1 MDESIRMVNLNTAG
15 IEDLTSLPG
24 VGPALARR
32 IIAARPFNSLE
43 DLHQV
48 SGVKQ
53 SVYERLA
60 PLVFVSAPEIET
72 TGMVI
77 EEPAIVEAEVVAEA
91 LQPAEIALD
100 PPALEPPVLESPAEV
115 ISPAI
120 EEALEHIPEEPVM
133 LMGAADQLAPK
144 QPAPVPPAAAPAFT
158 SSIPPAKTAPPAP
171 GEQAESRPVPR
182 VVSLNQAVTMAF
194 ASGIL
199 SCLLSIGLVLGILLL
214 LNGGLRFVSPGELSS
229 VQLQVGSIESQA
241 NNLRQDLQGVR
252 TRLDNLEGLSGR
264 VKAVEQENQ
273 ELRSSLDKQ
282 LEQLKQLNQQIGLLK
297 ADIEDLQ
304 ANTARFQQFLDGL
317 RELLTATGGPD
328 GN

>member
-1 MDESIRMVNLNTAG
+1 MDESIRMINLNTAE

-43 DLHQV
+43 ELRQV

-53 SVYERLA
+53 AAYERLA
-60 PLVFVSAPEIET
+60 PLVYVSAPEVESADQI
-72 TGMVI
+72 I
-77 EEPAIVEAEVVAEA
+77 EEPPVAEA
-91 LQPAEIALD
+91 EMVAEAPPFPEIA
-100 PPALEPPVLESPAEV
+100 PEPPIEAVA
-115 ISPAI
+115 PAI
-120 EEALEHIPEEPVM
+120 EEAVEKYIPEEPIAVM
-133 LMGAADQLAPK
+133 EPAE
-144 QPAPVPPAAAPAFT
+144 QPEPVPPEVEPAFASSAPAE
-158 SSIPPAKTAPPAP
+158 KTAPTAPA
-171 GEQAESRPVPR
+171 GQAEARPAPR
-182 VVSLNQAVTMAF
+182 VVTLNQAVSMAF
-194 ASGIL
+194 TSGIL

-214 LNGGLRFVSPGELSS
+214 LNGGLRFVSPTELSS
-229 VQLQVGSIESQA
+229 VQRQVGSIETQA
-241 NNLRQDLQGVR
+241 TSLRQDLQGLR

-273 ELRSSLDKQ
+273 ELRSGLDKQ

-297 ADIEDLQ
+297 ADIEELLAD
-304 ANTARFQQFLDGL
+304 TARFQQFLDGL